1 MDVAGTVV
9 DKGTSSKYEIGDRI
23 MGIGSVGWSD
33 GGSFQSHVLI
43 HERDTC
49 KVKNL
54 QKFLLSQR

>member
-9 DKGTSSKYEIGDRI
+9 NKGTSSKYEIGDRI

-43 HERDTC
+43 HERDTDDC
-49 KVKNL
+49 TVRDEWFIK
-54 QKFLLSQR
+54 